1 MIPMEVNEPTN
12 IMRTEKATVRAL
24 SSPSKALS
32 PNQQRNGNMMVSSF
46 SNMANQAISR
56 GQYREALSYYQ
67 QALDDYSK
75 ESPTVVQLVNAAA
88 TCFNLGALSKKLQD
102 YNSAAKYFRQAEN
115 IYRDCQHQVRSSGD
129 GGKDRSSSSS
139 SCNVCL
145 IQLIVET
152 LQARAHLHYKYQQ
165 LLEEAIE
172 CHEEVVEI
180 LEQHRIYGDDINTVQ
195 FKINFQPLLPEQ
207 RWELLVTSLQFLGKF
222 YVEKGDLEDGLMAY
236 QEVLKILKDQDELD
250 TQHRQEETVQ
260 IIRALEEIHA
270 ENQPMQDS
278 NAAEASEMQRL
289 ALLEEEDGNWDKA
302 LICWERVLYFQSQEY
317 GEESFEVGIALCQVA
332 RVMVAQG
339 NREGG
344 LDLYQAATLKYRD
357 SNNLLP
363 NDLITKT
370 ADAFRVLQ
378 QPLEAISWLEDLAS
392 QSYVPEEKAWILY
405 ELGKIYLEQGQ
416 LHEASRVLCES
427 AELGEGDEEH
437 VFTELQ
443 KVEFLQQRRQL
454 NSPDVA
460 TEMALEAINE
470 GTDEEASAL
479 STVLSKDKTA
489 TSMSATSL
497 PIDFD
502 GEEKKLELEDVL
514 GPIDEDKL
522 SEPGE
527 LPPLSPKNPMSPNNE
542 VDALLEVADEEGS
555 DENDEEPQVEQ
566 LLDLTTSIA
575 LSEGAD
581 ENALLDQPSID
592 MTPDVARATD
602 PLSPIYRTVSDPT
615 DSDILKSA
623 SLESSP
629 FVDDDGKIVSA
640 ASNQSIEDHILVDN
654 NEGKPQDEVLVSRS
668 QVSQLPERAS
678 SDESFHAAL
687 PTEGQ
692 ELAPSQSTDGPPTLS
707 RAISNAS
714 TPHSLSQHDLVVAES
729 SEEGMMNSSG
739 LSGIDTIS
747 LGTTIF
753 VSAESA
759 EPVSDNNTE
768 ALSQTIDVHG
778 TTLHRREGNDHADDV
793 PKAVN
798 ESKMT
803 ITTANAAATDSS
815 PAITYPAKVGSSP
828 AKASPVESET
838 SRTGLLKTEQKGKSS
853 PASKGLRLPSLS
865 SARNP
870 TPSPKTSSSSM
881 DFKNPILRIKRDY
894 VEMPRG
900 SKTESS
906 QSSSKS
912 APRNRFVKALSSP
925 FKRSRSKRATGLGAL
940 DEDKVVGTKLPSE
953 FDDDFSQC
961 DAPVHFIFDDDDA
974 SQVSQIT
981 FRMEEY
987 SSRKNSQPDGQW
999 WWGVTKEGLEGWFPS
1014 DYVTQAVQVAEGFLS
1029 AKSIHERAKSRP
1041 LDFDSDDE
1049 SEAEDERPKEFTV
1062 EPIDTEELGSQAE
1075 RPAPLSNNTRAQS
1088 AGTRGTQSNVS
1099 SGPNTNRSDSSKKQ
1113 TLVSK
1118 IEEKESMLQTQI
1130 MEHGSEHVD
1139 VATTLF
1145 DLAVLKSKNN
1155 NFDEALDL
1163 AQQALQSQ
1171 KSTLDMSDACKTL
1184 HFIADL
1190 HMKQKNSAAAIACY
1204 EEAQR
1209 FQESVFGYFHE
1220 ETAITLNRMGNV
1232 FATKGE
1238 FGLAMENYKEALR
1251 ILKECCGEEVKNPL
1265 VSQTLIQIGAVYY
1278 RERNSLATIQSKVD
1292 GYSTFI
1298 EGGML
1303 EVIGRAHEERGSYR
1317 MALAF
1322 FEEKLQFLNDNEK
1335 SDLEQVAETLN
1346 SLGMLSCRAGLFLE
1360 AIDYYDKALGI
1371 QMKLGCDEVQLAM
1384 ARVLAGSVQYSLGH
1398 FSKALKL
1405 FQDAIDTLRDHVGS
1419 EQETVA
1425 ATLFHM
1431 GIVRTA
1437 VCEYDDA
1444 MSDFRDALD
1453 VQQKLLGNEHPATL
1467 RTRRE
1472 IGNLYSVYE
1481 SELDSAFEEF
1491 SDILRVQKKIH
1502 GEKHP
1507 NVAETLQSIGFAQAK
1522 KGDHSAALRTLED
1535 CYNMR
1540 LEFLGMDH
1548 PLQATTL
1555 HEIAKIQLERGRL
1568 KKAIHIV
1575 DAALNIR
1582 VESLSEQHI
1591 DVAMAL
1597 ATKASCLVAQNSFV
1611 EANKLFLEALSI
1623 SDAAVGPIHPAAA
1636 SIHEQI
1642 GIMHLRKC
1650 HFEEASAAINK
1661 ALEIYRQSNLD
1672 EDHPGIKGALEE
1684 LERVE
1689 RAEMLCV

>member
-1 MIPMEVNEPTN
+1 MEVDEPTN
-12 IMRTEKATVRAL
+12 VIGTENATVRAL

-56 GQYREALSYYQ
+56 GQYREALSHYQ
-67 QALDDYSK
+67 KALEDYSR

-115 IYRDCQHQVRSSGD
+115 IYRNCQIQVRQIGN

-152 LQARAHLHYKYQQ
+152 LQARAHLHYKYQN
-165 LLEEAIE
+165 LLEKAIE

-180 LEQHRIYGDDINTVQ
+180 LEQHRLYGDDIDTVQ
-195 FKINFQPLLPEQ
+195 FKIKFQPLLPEQ

-236 QEVLKILKDQDELD
+236 QEVLKILEDQDELD
-250 TQHRQEETVQ
+250 TQHRQEETIQ

-270 ENQPMQDS
+270 DQQPDMHES
-278 NAAEASEMQRL
+278 NAEEASEMQRM
-289 ALLEEEDGNWDKA
+289 ALLEEDDENWDKA
-302 LICWERVLYFQSQEY
+302 LIYWERVLYFQSQEY

-339 NREGG
+339 NHEGG
-344 LDLYQAATLKYRD
+344 LDLYQAATLKYRN

-363 NDLITKT
+363 NHLITN
-370 ADAFRVLQ
+370 AAHAFLVLQ
-378 QPLEAISWLEDLAS
+378 QPLEALAWLEDLAS
-392 QSYVPEEKAWILY
+392 QSVVPEEKALILY

-416 LHEASRVLCES
+416 LHESSRVLCES

-437 VFTELQ
+437 VFALLQ

-460 TEMALEAINE
+460 AAMALEAINE
-470 GTDEEASAL
+470 GTDEEASAV
-479 STVLSKDKTA
+479 STVLSKDKIA
-489 TSMSATSL
+489 TSMSKKPL

-514 GPIDEDKL
+514 GPIYDDK
-522 SEPGE
+522 SEPGQ
-527 LPPLSPKNPMSPNNE
+527 LSTLSPKNAMSSKSE
-542 VDALLEVADEEGS
+542 LGSLLEVAEEEESGES
-555 DENDEEPQVEQ
+555 DEEPQVAQ
-566 LLDLTTSIA
+566 LKDLTAS
-575 LSEGAD
+575 LDKSDGAD
-581 ENALLDQPSID
+581 ESAVIDQPDMDSI
-592 MTPDVARATD
+592 PDIEEMNG
-602 PLSPIYRTVSDPT
+602 PLSSPIHMPVNDPT
-615 DSDILKSA
+615 DSDILISA
-623 SLESSP
+623 SLESLQ
-629 FVDDDGKIVSA
+629 FEDDDYKSVSA
-640 ASNQSIEDHILVDN
+640 ASHPPMDGNVLFGDEEGEPQHKIL
-654 NEGKPQDEVLVSRS
+654 ESRS
-668 QVSQLPERAS
+668 HVSQLPEVTP
-678 SDESFHAAL
+678 SDESFRGAL
-687 PTEGQ
+687 PSEAA
-692 ELAPSQSTDGPPTLS
+692 ERAPSQSTDGPATLS
-707 RAISNAS
+707 RAISDAS
-714 TPHSLSQHDLVVAES
+714 TPHSLSQHDLAITDS
-729 SEEGMMNSSG
+729 PSEGMMSSG

-747 LGTTIF
+747 LGTTLF
-753 VSAESA
+753 VSAEGP
-759 EPVSDNNTE
+759 EPVSDNNAE
-768 ALSQTIDVHG
+768 AQSQTIDDEV
-778 TTLHRREGNDHADDV
+778 NDHADDL
-793 PKAVN
+793 P
-798 ESKMT
+798 KMT
-803 ITTANAAATDSS
+803 ISDVNVPAADSS
-815 PAITYPAKVGSSP
+815 PAITYPATAGPSP
-828 AKASPVESET
+828 AKASPADSET
-838 SRTGLLKTEQKGKSS
+838 SRTGLLKTEQKGKPS

-865 SARNP
+865 SPRNP
-870 TPSPKTSSSSM
+870 TPHAKTTSSSL

-894 VEMPRG
+894 AEMPRG
-900 SKTESS
+900 SRSESS
-906 QSSSKS
+906 QASKS
-912 APRNRFVKALSSP
+912 APRKGFVKALASQ

-987 SSRKNSQPDGQW
+987 SSRKTSQPDGQW

-1014 DYVTQAVQVAEGFLS
+1014 EYVTQAVQAAEGFLS
-1029 AKSIHERAKSRP
+1029 AKSIHDLAKSRP
-1041 LDFDSDDE
+1041 LDFDSDEE
-1049 SEAEDERPKEFTV
+1049 SEAGDERPKESTV
-1062 EPIDTEELGSQAE
+1062 GPITTEDLDSQLE
-1075 RPAPLSNNTRAQS
+1075 RPAPLSNNARAQS
-1088 AGTRGTQSNVS
+1088 ASTRGTQSNVS
-1099 SGPNTNRSDSSKKQ
+1099 SGPNTTQSSKKQ

-1130 MEHGSEHVD
+1130 GENGSEHVD

-1145 DLAVLKSKNN
+1145 DLAVLKGKNN
-1155 NFDEALDL
+1155 NFDEALEL
-1163 AQQALQSQ
+1163 AQQSLQSQ
-1171 KSTLDMSDACKTL
+1171 KSTLNMSDACKTL
-1184 HFIADL
+1184 HFLADL
-1190 HMKQKNSAAAIACY
+1190 HMKQKKSTAAIACY

-1209 FQESVFGYFHE
+1209 YQESLFGYFHE
-1220 ETAITLNRMGNV
+1220 ETAITLNRIGNV
-1232 FATKGE
+1232 FATQGE

-1322 FEEKLQFLNDNEK
+1322 FEEKLQFLNDNEN

-1437 VCEYDDA
+1437 LCEYDDA

-1453 VQQKLLGNEHPATL
+1453 VQQKLLGNDHPATL

-1472 IGNLYSVYE
+1472 IGNLYAVYE

-1491 SDILRVQKKIH
+1491 NDILEVQKRIH
-1502 GEKHP
+1502 GERHP
-1507 NVAETLQSIGFAQAK
+1507 NVAETLQSIGCAQAK

-1555 HEIAKIQLERGRL
+1555 HEIAKIQLGRGRL
-1568 KKAIHIV
+1568 KKAMHIV

-1611 EANKLFLEALSI
+1611 EATKLFLEALSI
-1623 SDAAVGPIHPAAA
+1623 SQAAVGPIHPCGAN
-1636 SIHEQI
+1636 IHEQI

-1650 HFEEASAAINK
+1650 HFEEAAAAINK